1 MFCGNHAKSKF
12 LTVNALNFIPL
23 AFLHALLLSR
33 QHGPTILPIYRHW
46 VYLKCKKFLAL
57 LTCVFSFLPLFSIS
71 TRLHF
76 NSCHCIFIFIF
87 IFPLLFASFTFD
99 LSLLHQRLKR
109 HCWLSFP
116 TSIPFFCWL
125 ENPATSCMLL
135 SCALC
140 VLHFTLE
147 YWSACLSLPWLIL
160 FGRGASPHLVC
171 CCWYALGWLCW
182 LVGRLVGCPYASWWP
197 TSVFYFNVVI
207 CSILLVP
214 LIETKRM
221 RRKVY
226 CVESGSFNFFVIFP
240 PQITHVQY
248 AHTHIHLPYM

>member
-116 TSIPFFCWL
+116 TSISFFVGWRILLQVVCCSAVRSAFCTLRLNIEVLACRCRGSSSSVAARRLIWYVVADMRLAGCAGWLAVWLVVLMPVGGQLPFSTL
-125 ENPATSCMLL
+125 MLL
-135 SCALC
+135 S
-140 VLHFTLE
+140 
-147 YWSACLSLPWLIL
+147 
-160 FGRGASPHLVC
+160 
-171 CCWYALGWLCW
+171 
-182 LVGRLVGCPYASWWP
+182 
-197 TSVFYFNVVI
+197 VV
-207 CSILLVP
+207 
-214 LIETKRM
+214 
-221 RRKVY
+221 
-226 CVESGSFNFFVIFP
+226 SFWC
-240 PQITHVQY
+240 H
-248 AHTHIHLPYM
+248 